1 MSAYK
6 SKKLFNLFRHVA
18 VNATLAGVL
27 PLSSRRCCCTCTC
40 HSGAYCYF
48 TCLLLSLT
56 IYYFLCALRCQ
67 HINIKFSSC
76 CRLLLG
82 DFWLL
87 ARCQLVKCAYFTTL
101 WHVLQRLQLCKFF
114 SLRFRLPNFI
124 APEMAAYAKEKL
136 LSTRKLRPLTDRWP
150 CADCT
155 SGAFAVS
162 SGALLRICLPL
173 FNRKLVF

>member
-1 MSAYK
+1 MTRLLPHLPYTAVTYTPWRRRALYHLWQPINCQYYWEVRNIKNKTLSSICAFVHFLIKCCGALHSPLPWGMSAYK

-76 CRLLLG
+76 CRALLG

-101 WHVLQRLQLCKFF
+101 WHVL
-114 SLRFRLPNFI
+114 
-124 APEMAAYAKEKL
+124 
-136 LSTRKLRPLTDRWP
+136 
-150 CADCT
+150 
-155 SGAFAVS
+155 
-162 SGALLRICLPL
+162 
-173 FNRKLVF
+173 